1 MCNLGSFTAPFFYWS
16 CKVDKLKNIIWGAMV
31 VFAVCGF
38 VQTLLTLNPRVTDL
52 EGRMAGCET
61 KISAIEVKLDEL
73 IYQGH
78 ETSKDVKSIHRLM
91 LEMHK

>member
-1 MCNLGSFTAPFFYWS
+1 
-16 CKVDKLKNIIWGAMV
+16 MV
-31 VFAVCGF
+31 IFAICGF
-38 VQTLLTLNPRVTDL
+38 IQTLLTLNPRVTAL
-52 EGRMAGCET
+52 EGRVAGNES

-78 ETSKDVKSIHRLM
+78 ETSKDIKVIHKLM

>member
-1 MCNLGSFTAPFFYWS
+1 M
-16 CKVDKLKNIIWGAMV
+16 DKLKNIVWGAMV
-31 VFAVCGF
+31 VFAICGF
-38 VQTLLTLNPRVTDL
+38 IQTLLTLNPRVTAL
-52 EGRMAGCET
+52 EGRVAGNES

-78 ETSKDVKSIHRLM
+78 ETSKDVKTIHRLM

>member
-1 MCNLGSFTAPFFYWS
+1 ME
-16 CKVDKLKNIIWGAMV
+16 KLKNFVWLVMV
-31 VFAVCGF
+31 VFAICGF
-38 VQTLLTLNPRVTDL
+38 VQTLLTLNPRVTAL
-52 EGRMAGCET
+52 EGRVAGNES

-78 ETSKDVKSIHRLM
+78 ETSKDVKTIHRLM

>member
-1 MCNLGSFTAPFFYWS
+1 ME
-16 CKVDKLKNIIWGAMV
+16 KLKNFVWGAMV
-31 VFAVCGF
+31 VFAICGF
-38 VQTLLTLNPRVTDL
+38 IQTLLTINPRVTDL

-78 ETSKDVKSIHRLM
+78 ETSKDVKTIHRLM

>member
-1 MCNLGSFTAPFFYWS
+1 M
-16 CKVDKLKNIIWGAMV
+16 DELKNFIWLLMV
-31 VFAVCGF
+31 VFAICGF
-38 VQTLLTLNPRVTDL
+38 IQTLLTLNPRVTAL
-52 EGRMAGCET
+52 EGRVAGNES

-78 ETSKDVKSIHRLM
+78 ETSKDVKVIHKLM

>member
-1 MCNLGSFTAPFFYWS
+1 MEKIKNLVWL
-16 CKVDKLKNIIWGAMV
+16 VMV
-31 VFAVCGF
+31 VFAICGF
-38 VQTLLTLNPRVTDL
+38 VQTLLTLNPRVTAL
-52 EGRMAGCET
+52 EGRVAGNES

-78 ETSKDVKSIHRLM
+78 ETSKDIKVIHKLM

>member
-1 MCNLGSFTAPFFYWS
+1 ME
-16 CKVDKLKNIIWGAMV
+16 KLKNFVWLVMV
-31 VFAVCGF
+31 VFAICGF
-38 VQTLLTLNPRVTDL
+38 VQTLLTLNPRVTAL
-52 EGRMAGCET
+52 EGRVAGNES

-78 ETSKDVKSIHRLM
+78 ETSKDIKVIHKLM

>member
-1 MCNLGSFTAPFFYWS
+1 ME
-16 CKVDKLKNIIWGAMV
+16 KLKNLVWGAMV
-31 VFAVCGF
+31 VFAICGF
-38 VQTLLTLNPRVTDL
+38 IQTLLTLNPRVTAL
-52 EGRMAGCET
+52 EGRVAGNES

-78 ETSKDVKSIHRLM
+78 ETSKDVKTIHRLM

>member
-1 MCNLGSFTAPFFYWS
+1 M
-16 CKVDKLKNIIWGAMV
+16 DELKNLVWVIMV
-31 VFAVCGF
+31 VFAICGF
-38 VQTLLTLNPRVTDL
+38 IQTLLTLNPRVTAL
-52 EGRMAGCET
+52 EGRVAGNES

-78 ETSKDVKSIHRLM
+78 ETSKDVKVIHKLM

>member
-1 MCNLGSFTAPFFYWS
+1 MVETI
-16 CKVDKLKNIIWGAMV
+16 KNFIWVLMI
-31 VFAVCGF
+31 VFSVCGF
-38 VQTLLTLNPRVTDL
+38 VQTLLTLNPRVTAL
-52 EGRMAGCET
+52 EGRVANSES

-78 ETSKDVKSIHRLM
+78 ETSKDIKIIHKLM

>member
-1 MCNLGSFTAPFFYWS
+1 M
-16 CKVDKLKNIIWGAMV
+16 DELKNFVWLLMV
-31 VFAVCGF
+31 VFAICGF
-38 VQTLLTLNPRVTDL
+38 IQTLLTLNPRVTAL
-52 EGRMAGCET
+52 EGRVAGNES

-78 ETSKDVKSIHRLM
+78 ETSKDVKVIHKLM